1 MTMTPAV
8 AGLRIAN
15 DLHQFEALLAETIA
29 LAGKLS
35 ATMAGARA
43 ELQVAPAL
51 GHKTLLY
58 FARVQTALLTA
69 NGDTARVHG
78 SLRNDAAEVGILYE
92 DTPKTGIL
100 PAGTSLAAAA

>member
-8 AGLRIAN
+8 AELRIAN

-29 LAGKLS
+29 LASKLS
-35 ATMAGARA
+35 ATMTGARA

-69 NGDTARVHG
+69 NGNIARVHE
-78 SLRNDAAEVGILYE
+78 SLRGDAAEVGILYE

-100 PAGTSLAAAA
+100 QTNTALATAA